1 MQHEKHSKNTLIK
14 WLKSKEHSKLIR
26 NGTTT
31 SFYGTTTSFLLTWL
45 KEKKQGNKII
55 LFIPGKQYKKVNKE
69 IDRVNRTH

>member
-1 MQHEKHSKNTLIK
+1 MVPQQVFMVPQQVFI
-14 WLKSKEHSKLIR
+14 
-26 NGTTT
+26 
-31 SFYGTTTSFLLTWL
+31 TTTSFLLTWL